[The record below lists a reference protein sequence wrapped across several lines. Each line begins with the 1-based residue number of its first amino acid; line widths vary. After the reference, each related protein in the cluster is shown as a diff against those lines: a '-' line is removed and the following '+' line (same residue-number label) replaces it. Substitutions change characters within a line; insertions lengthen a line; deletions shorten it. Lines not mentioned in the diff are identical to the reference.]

1 MCVLSVFHSGEAI
14 VHTEAQAGPLYR
26 VVGSP
31 LSISCNV
38 SGFSNPDAEQEFE
51 VRVKKPANP
60 TFEINIISTGNNDF
74 GYAIYLDRVRSK
86 EITLTHVS
94 PTAVVFEIQ
103 RLQKNDEGEFECS
116 VKNSENVY
124 LGTYSAH
131 TVVKGNPSA
140 LRHFNMT
147 ASLYGMTVKTCDF
160 LVFVSVCHVA
170 PQ

>member
-1 MCVLSVFHSGEAI
+1 MCVLSVLHSGEAQ

-31 LSISCNV
+31 LYISCNV
-38 SGFSNPDAEQEFE
+38 SGFSNPDAKQEFE
-51 VRVKKPANP
+51 FYVKKPANP
-60 TFEINIISTGNNDF
+60 TFDINIISTSNRDF
-74 GYAIYLDRVRSK
+74 GFAMYLDRVRSK

-103 RLQKNDEGEFECS
+103 RLQKKDEGVFECS
-116 VKNSENVY
+116 VKNSESVY
-124 LGTYSAH
+124 RGTYSAL
-131 TVVKGNPSA
+131 TAVKGNPSA

-147 ASLYGMTVKTCDF
+147 ALLYSMTVKMCDF

>member
-1 MCVLSVFHSGEAI
+1 MCVLSVLHSGEAK
-14 VHTEAQAGPLYR
+14 VHTEVQAGPLYR
-26 VVGSP
+26 VVGTP

-38 SGFSNPDAEQEFE
+38 SGFINPNAKQEFE
-51 VRVKKPANP
+51 FRVKKPANP
-60 TFEINIISTGNNDF
+60 TFEINIISTGDNDF
-74 GYAIYLDRVRSK
+74 GYAVYLDRVRTK

-103 RLQKNDEGEFECS
+103 SLQKNDEGEFECS

-124 LGTYSAH
+124 LGTYSAQ
-131 TVVKGNPSA
+131 TVVKGNPPA

-147 ASLYGMTVKTCDF
+147 ASLYGMMVKMCDF